1 MPLPTHEKARH
12 PRWLIS
18 IFGHRVIDGE
28 SPCDELPARL
38 RRLLYRASISSLN
51 KPAGVPCVH
60 LDTDFRCTIFGRP
73 ERPACCAGLQ
83 AAPEMCGESRQ
94 FALHWLADLE
104 VLTCPG

>member
-1 MPLPTHEKARH
+1 MAN
-12 PRWLIS
+12 
-18 IFGHRVIDGE
+18 
-28 SPCDELPARL
+28 LPAMSCRPGCG
-38 RRLLYRASISSLN
+38 ACCIAPSISSLN

-60 LDTDFRCTIFGRP
+60 LDADFRCTIFGRP